1 MKSVFLCWIVLFLL
15 GCQAIRTPSN
25 SDAPLFSNSLYG
37 LWSGEITQFTTEVL
51 SDSKNEKAYQ
61 LVFSNCSH
69 SPEIWLQL
77 GETGFRKIYE
87 NYKVDSKSGNYILSL
102 IVDSGAW
109 VETQTWTLVS
119 VNTFSASIQWNR
131 MVSNPSLT
139 WDEPLRV
146 FGQMGFGQLSKVSND
161 CNIWDALERKVTS
174 RKWF

>member
-1 MKSVFLCWIVLFLL
+1 MNAKLVIAALL
-15 GCQAIRTPSN
+15 SI
-25 SDAPLFSNSLYG
+25 LV
-37 LWSGEITQFTTEVL
+37 SGGA
-51 SDSKNEKAYQ
+51 SAYQ
-61 LVFSNCSH
+61 TGEFFVRFGAAHVAPDDSSNGIAI
-69 SPEIWLQL
+69 P
-77 GETGFRKIYE
+77 
-87 NYKVDSKSGNYILSL
+87 SKSGNYILSL

-174 RKWF
+174 RK